1 MPLFQ
6 SLLQATE
13 QKNLLEDELYFRLV
27 RAVTAKLNRG
37 LAGAATTT
45 TGPKATAAATAG
57 PAVTA
62 AATAGPAV
70 TAAATAG
77 PEATAAADT
86 TRLCSVIEFT
96 DTHSLM
102 VQRYVKK

>member
-1 MPLFQ
+1 M
-6 SLLQATE
+6 
-13 QKNLLEDELYFRLV
+13 LEDELYFRLV

-45 TGPKATAAATAG
+45 TVPKA
-57 PAVTA
+57 TA

-77 PEATAAADT
+77 PEATATAAT
-86 TRLCSVIEFT
+86 ARLCSVIEFT
-96 DTHSLM
+96 DTDSLM